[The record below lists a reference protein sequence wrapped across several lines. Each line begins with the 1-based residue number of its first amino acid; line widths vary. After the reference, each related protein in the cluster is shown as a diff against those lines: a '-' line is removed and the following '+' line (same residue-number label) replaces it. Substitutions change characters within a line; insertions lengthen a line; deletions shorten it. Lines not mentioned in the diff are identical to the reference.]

1 MPKLPERK
9 PKMKGESSNRSSKN
23 GFENISTKSKRAN
36 DDDFDDFQTS
46 SHKPPS
52 VKSAK
57 TSQLNTYASGG
68 DRNGSQL
75 PLSKN
80 HSDIQREQRSQT
92 KLVNPKPKSLKLTSS
107 SAGAGRHA
115 PITAPLSGGNVRA
128 LSFLK
133 KVSTSNA
140 SISASSR
147 QHQDIFAA
155 SLATKANIKPL
166 NPFAV
171 SSSNSIKPDT
181 LTLPPS
187 RKNKRKRDNDANQS
201 IDEIKARM
209 ITVSALDHSTG
220 SAKSTT
226 LKCPYCHQNLE
237 KPLSESLQAK
247 LSSILASLAPD
258 EKEEMNSRKSSSTD
272 NDLQISGTTSVQSL
286 IRPRYMKTQNQAS
299 NNDRYLFCLEHRKE
313 QVILPEGK
321 RKGYYIDIKFDDI
334 ESRMEEFLQALE
346 DIINKKTPS
355 IYRDRSLAA
364 YEELGKNK
372 ARSTLKILERFESHL
387 PGYYGAEGSHRILKA
402 LTKLLIHTGK
412 LNTAHSDPQDPV
424 EYLQQ
429 VLVPES
435 GRRLIAQD
443 IANGRTSR
451 RNDSDDI
458 LTMATAIMEESSE
471 FGNIVHPHPD
481 DDIEDDEHTSGDTSM
496 GEVSKFAHF
505 FEVNDESDEENE
517 EDSVAVYSD
526 VD

>member
-1 MPKLPERK
+1 
-9 PKMKGESSNRSSKN
+9 MKGESSNRSSKHGLGN
-23 GFENISTKSKRAN
+23 VSTKSRRTAT

-46 SHKPPS
+46 SHRPQSDKS
-52 VKSAK
+52 VK
-57 TSQLNTYASGG
+57 TSQLKKYASSG
-68 DRNGSQL
+68 DRNSSQL
-75 PLSKN
+75 PHSKS
-80 HSDIQREQRSQT
+80 HSDTHKDQHNQM
-92 KLVNPKPKSLKLTSS
+92 KPVNQKPKSLKLTSS
-107 SAGAGRHA
+107 SVKAGRHA
-115 PITAPLSGGNVRA
+115 PITSPLSGGNVRA

-133 KVSTSNA
+133 KGSSSSNSSVSTRN
-140 SISASSR
+140 R
-147 QHQDIFAA
+147 QLQDIFAA

-171 SSSNSIKPDT
+171 SSSNSNKPDT

-209 ITVSALDHSTG
+209 ITVSALDHSTE
-220 SAKSTT
+220 STKSTN

-237 KPLSESLQAK
+237 QPLSESLQAK
-247 LSSILASLAPD
+247 LTSILASLAPD
-258 EKEEMNSRKSSSTD
+258 EKEDVNTGNFLSAD

-286 IRPRYMKTQNQAS
+286 IRPRHMKTLNQAS

-321 RKGYYIDIKFDDI
+321 RKGYYIDINFDDI
-334 ESRMEEFLQALE
+334 ESRVEEFVQDLE

-355 IYRDRSLAA
+355 IYRDRALAA

-387 PGYYGAEGSHRILKA
+387 PGYYGAEGSHRILRA

-412 LNTAHSDPQDPV
+412 LNTAHSEPQDPV

-429 VLVPES
+429 VLLPES

-443 IANGRTSR
+443 IENGRTSQ
-451 RNDSDDI
+451 RNDSDDL

-481 DDIEDDEHTSGDTSM
+481 DDIEDDGHTSDELGM

-505 FEVNDESDEENE
+505 LQVTDDSEEENE
-517 EDSVAVYSD
+517 EDSEVVYSD
-526 VD
+526 ND